1 MINYKPYSAIAEM
14 SLHVR
19 IIAWLLVI
27 Y

>member
-1 MINYKPYSAIAEM
+1 MINCKPYSAIAEM